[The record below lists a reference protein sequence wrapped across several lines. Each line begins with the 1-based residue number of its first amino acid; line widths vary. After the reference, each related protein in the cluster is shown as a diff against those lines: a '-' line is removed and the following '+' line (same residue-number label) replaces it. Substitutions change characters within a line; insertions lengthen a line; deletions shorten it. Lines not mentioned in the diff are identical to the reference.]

1 MQLILFILFI
11 HSFIHSFHS
20 IPLFVCIFI
29 YFLQNVVARS
39 NFRHDFQE
47 YLRIWS
53 IMENLMGDFTVTAVF
68 QGMKRIK
75 TLFHVYVCVNMLNY
89 LIFVSL

>member
-1 MQLILFILFI
+1 
-11 HSFIHSFHS
+11 
-20 IPLFVCIFI
+20 
-29 YFLQNVVARS
+29 
-39 NFRHDFQE
+39 
-47 YLRIWS
+47 
-53 IMENLMGDFTVTAVF
+53 MENLMGDFTVTAVF